1 MMGTSDN
8 QESLFYNISLEH
20 FVSSDHPFRR
30 IRHLIDVEEIRKFCR
45 PLYSEEGRPSIP
57 PEQLF
62 LCILGGYLQG
72 VCSER
77 ALVRELQCNMALRWF
92 VGLGLDQDAWD
103 HSTFSQNRRR
113 RFNESGVLEKL
124 FDETVGL
131 AIKKGLVSQHSSV
144 DGSLVKANASQKS
157 FVAIEVFMKPE
168 EYKKRIRCLDEDEGN
183 PTVDFR
189 GEKRSN
195 KTHVSTTDEDAKL
208 ASKGKGTSMVGYTV
222 NGLMENRHR
231 ILLGIGVETFRGPAS
246 ETEGGKALIDGF
258 HKKHGVRIK
267 TVGADKGY
275 FSKSFLLGLF
285 RRKIKPHI
293 AAKEIGSEEVHERVR
308 RMKRT
313 LGYQLSQRARKK
325 IEELWGEAKC
335 WHGFRE
341 FKRRGLIHVRDEAF
355 LMGWL
360 LNLKRLSLLIP
371 QET

>member
-1 MMGTSDN
+1 MGSSDK
-8 QESLFYNISLEH
+8 QESLFYNINLEH

-30 IRHLIDVEEIRKFCR
+30 IRSLIDSDRIRQLCR
-45 PLYSEEGRPSIP
+45 HLYSDEGRPSIP

-77 ALVRELQCNMALRWF
+77 GLVRELQCNMALRWF

-113 RFNESGVLEKL
+113 RFNDSGVLEKL

-157 FVAIEVFMKPE
+157 FVSIEVFMKPE

-183 PTVDFR
+183 PTIDFK

-208 ASKGKGTSMVGYTV
+208 ASKGKGCASMVGYTV

-231 ILLGIGVETFRGPAS
+231 LLLGIGVESFAGPSS
-246 ETEGGKALIDGF
+246 ETQGAVSLIDHF
-258 HKKHGVRIK
+258 HGRHKFRLK
-267 TVGADKGY
+267 TLGADKGY
-275 FSKSFLLGLF
+275 FAEEFLKKLK
-285 RRKIKPHI
+285 RRKIKPHV
-293 AAKEIGSEEVHERVR
+293 AAKTIGKEAIHQKVR
-308 RMKRT
+308 RMATT

-341 FKRRGLIHVRDEAF
+341 FKRRGLSNVRDEAF

-360 LNLKRLSLLIP
+360 LNLKRLSRLIP